1 MKWFARLPLL
11 LAFGICPMI
20 VYYGA
25 NGMAEAV
32 YLYFLVVG
40 VYFLMRWNPPRRT
53 HFLAFVGTAL
63 ALALL
68 SRYEIMPFVL
78 VIAAGIAAITL
89 AGREQVYRPQ
99 ELEGSLLLYLAPIAY
114 AGSAWIF
121 FNWLIIGDPL
131 GFLGIGPTTADVGTS
146 QQDIAGLAARDLGAS
161 EIVQY
166 LITLNLGLFPLAV
179 LVVPALLVTAVVKRD
194 LMSLVLT
201 ALVVTNAAVAGLLF
215 IQTSD
220 PNLVQLRYNMRA
232 IPLALIAVAWLYY
245 VWKNKGMRVGSG
257 SRRSP
262 FSLSRF
268 RGRSG

>member
-40 VYFLMRWNPPRRT
+40 VYFLMRWNLTRRA

-99 ELEGSLLLYLAPIAY
+99 ELRAPCSSTWPPSPTPVAPGSSST
-114 AGSAWIF
+114 G
-121 FNWLIIGDPL
+121 
-131 GFLGIGPTTADVGTS
+131 
-146 QQDIAGLAARDLGAS
+146 
-161 EIVQY
+161 
-166 LITLNLGLFPLAV
+166 
-179 LVVPALLVTAVVKRD
+179 
-194 LMSLVLT
+194 
-201 ALVVTNAAVAGLLF
+201 
-215 IQTSD
+215 
-220 PNLVQLRYNMRA
+220 
-232 IPLALIAVAWLYY
+232 
-245 VWKNKGMRVGSG
+245 
-257 SRRSP
+257 
-262 FSLSRF
+262 
-268 RGRSG
+268 